1 MVDRLSPT
9 LSPSQFSLLLLL
21 LDVLLLSPRKWW
33 HLLALD
39 ILLFS
44 PVLPPPVL
52 PAGPFLAEQFGRG
65 GEAACAVQ

>member
-1 MVDRLSPT
+1 MDRLSPT

-21 LDVLLLSPRKWW
+21 LDVLLLSPRPWW
-33 HLLALD
+33 HLLSLV

-52 PAGPFLAEQFGRG
+52 PAGHFLAEQFGRG
-65 GEAACAVQ
+65 GEAGSAVQ

>member
-1 MVDRLSPT
+1 MDRLSPT

-33 HLLALD
+33 HLLSLD

-44 PVLPPPVL
+44 HVLSPPVL
-52 PAGPFLAEQFGRG
+52 PAGHFLAEQFGRG
-65 GEAACAVQ
+65 GEAGSAVQ